1 MIKLINVI
9 IFGLALISMPLFA
22 NSNYKILLIEKTN
35 PKSESV
41 NEKNTPLKK
50 WEASSDGIQYKKW
63 KTSTEGKKVQGSY
76 EKIKKN
82 IQSFSPM
89 NAKVISVT
97 YQRPNS
103 KVSGPKWII
112 VQIQGEQYMMQYV
125 LKDFVKLKSIKINDK
140 IIVKSHSAGLSP
152 NHPYLIL
159 SGDYIA
165 KNNTVLFKRDLNKNN
180 RC

>member
-41 NEKNTPLKK
+41 NEKNTTLKK

-82 IQSFSPM
+82 ILSFSPM

-103 KVSGPKWII
+103 KVSGSKWLI

>member
-1 MIKLINVI
+1 
-9 IFGLALISMPLFA
+9 
-22 NSNYKILLIEKTN
+22 
-35 PKSESV
+35 
-41 NEKNTPLKK
+41 
-50 WEASSDGIQYKKW
+50 
-63 KTSTEGKKVQGSY
+63 
-76 EKIKKN
+76 
-82 IQSFSPM
+82 M

-103 KVSGPKWII
+103 KVSGPKWLI